1 MSYHTTA
8 LTSPPVTAW
17 TPSSFHLLA
26 SQRAGCSTTFVTKNP
41 TFNRISWPIQEWS
54 YPFLKEFMF
63 NFILDVFSFHICF
76 RGSRI
81 LRFYLPIFRIGFRLR
96 RTVAAQRLQ
105 RYILLPRSPG
115 ANSDE
120 PPHGFTLRREPS
132 SLSRIACR
140 PPNLALG
147 KFRWADFSLLFH
159 RLISN
164 APF

>member
-26 SQRAGCSTTFVTKNP
+26 SQRAGCSTTFVTKIQFLTEFRDP
-41 TFNRISWPIQEWS
+41 SRSDRIL
-54 YPFLKEFMF
+54 FLKNLCSTSFWMYLVFTFVLGDREFCV
-63 NFILDVFSFHICF
+63 FIYRYFESV
-76 RGSRI
+76 
-81 LRFYLPIFRIGFRLR
+81 FRLR

-140 PPNLALG
+140 PPNLVLG
-147 KFRWADFSLLFH
+147 KFR
-159 RLISN
+159 
-164 APF
+164 